1 MKLLKVNTPLNI
13 IFINIVFYT
22 ENIILNNISYCE
34 MYDKLVKEICVNV
47 YDELSKYNIKG
58 DDKKKFMEK
67 ICSVHINSIYNWKK
81 EH

>member
-1 MKLLKVNTPLNI
+1 
-13 IFINIVFYT
+13 
-22 ENIILNNISYCE
+22 

-67 ICSVHINSIYNWKK
+67 NMFCPYKQYL
-81 EH
+81 